1 MHRTSS
7 VRRLALVT
15 CGMLAAASQTGC
27 VVAAAGGAAYGAY
40 KYATNEVHRDFPADL
55 ATTWQATLAAL
66 QENGLPAPASAAHG
80 TTSGEVTVG
89 GTWVRVEAHA
99 QGFTR
104 VRVRVGT
111 FETDEHRR
119 RGDLILA
126 AVARRLG
133 A

>member
-1 MHRTSS
+1 VNRIPS
-7 VRRLALVT
+7 VRRLVAAVAL
-15 CGMLAAASQTGC
+15 LAASPALAGC

-55 ATTWQATLAAL
+55 ATTWQAMLGAL
-66 QENGLPAPASAAHG
+66 QENGLPAPANATHG
-80 TTSGEVTVG
+80 TTSGEVSVN
-89 GTWVRVEAHA
+89 GTWVRVETHA

-126 AVARRLG
+126 GIGRSLG
-133 A
+133 V